1 MIEISNLTVQ
11 FGGTRVLDALDAKLA
26 APICGLIGP
35 NGAGKTTLLNVLSGF
50 LRPRAGSVAL
60 DGRALLA
67 LSVAERVRAGVR
79 RTFQTEQ
86 IVEDLSVH
94 DNVLALAEHVMPA
107 LAARDDTRRA
117 LELVGL
123 ADVAHAQGAALNLYQ
138 RRMLELGKALV
149 SAPRL
154 LLLDEPGAGLNETEA
169 ARLADVIV
177 RIPECVGAQVLL
189 IDHDVD
195 LIDAVCEATL
205 VLDFGKRLALGPTRA
220 VLDDPLVRSAYLG
233 QAFDEH
239 EA

>member
-11 FGGTRVLDALDAKLA
+11 FGGTRVLDALDATLD

-67 LSVAERVRAGVR
+67 LSVTERVRAGVR

-107 LAARDDTRRA
+107 LAACDDTVRA

-123 ADVAHAQGAALNLYQ
+123 ADVAHVPGAALNLYQ

-149 SAPRL
+149 GEPRL
-154 LLLDEPGAGLNETEA
+154 LLLDEPGAGLNEAEA
-169 ARLADVIV
+169 ARLRDVIV
-177 RIPECVGAQVLL
+177 RIPELVGAQVLL

-195 LIDAVCEATL
+195 LIDAVCEQTL

-233 QAFDEH
+233 KAFDEH
-239 EA
+239 ET

>member
-11 FGGTRVLDALDAKLA
+11 FGGTRVLDALDATLD

-67 LSVAERVRAGVR
+67 LSVTERVRAGVR

-107 LAARDDTRRA
+107 LAARDDTVRA

-123 ADVAHAQGAALNLYQ
+123 ADVAHVPGAALNLYQ

-149 SAPRL
+149 GEPRL
-154 LLLDEPGAGLNETEA
+154 LLLDEPGAGLNEAEA
-169 ARLADVIV
+169 ARLRDVIV
-177 RIPECVGAQVLL
+177 RIPELVGAQVLL

-195 LIDAVCEATL
+195 LIDAVCEQTL

-233 QAFDEH
+233 KAFDEH
-239 EA
+239 ET

>member
-11 FGGTRVLDALDAKLA
+11 FGGTRVLDGLDATLA
-26 APICGLIGP
+26 APVCGLIGP

-50 LRPRAGSVAL
+50 LRPRAGRVAL
-60 DGRALLA
+60 DGRAILD
-67 LSVAERVRAGVR
+67 LSVTQRVRAGLR

-86 IVEDLSVH
+86 IVEDLSVY
-94 DNVLALAEHVMPA
+94 DNVLALAEHVMPPA
-107 LAARDDTRRA
+107 AARDDTAHA
-117 LELVGL
+117 LAQVGL
-123 ADVAHAQGAALNLYQ
+123 ADIAALPGAALNLYQ

-149 SAPRL
+149 GSPRL

-169 ARLADVIV
+169 GRLRDVVLAIPART
-177 RIPECVGAQVLL
+177 GAQVLL

-195 LIDAVCEATL
+195 LIAATCTETL

-233 QAFDEH
+233 KELDEH
-239 EA
+239 AA

>member
-11 FGGTRVLDALDAKLA
+11 FGGTRVLDALDATLG
-26 APICGLIGP
+26 APVCGLIGP

-60 DGRALLA
+60 DGRALLG
-67 LSVAERVRAGVR
+67 LSVTERVRAGVR

-94 DNVLALAEHVMPA
+94 DNVLALAEHVIPA
-107 LAARDDTRRA
+107 LAARNDTVRA

-123 ADVAHAQGAALNLYQ
+123 DDVAHVPGAALNLYQ

-149 SAPRL
+149 GEPRL
-154 LLLDEPGAGLNETEA
+154 LLLDEPGAGLNEAEA
-169 ARLADVIV
+169 ARLRDVIV
-177 RIPECVGAQVLL
+177 RIPELTGAQVLL

-195 LIDAVCEATL
+195 LIDAVCEQTL

-233 QAFDEH
+233 KEVDGHAT
-239 EA
+239 

>member
-1 MIEISNLTVQ
+1 MIEISNLIVQ
-11 FGGTRVLDALDAKLA
+11 FGGTRVLDSLDATLA
-26 APICGLIGP
+26 APVCGLIGP

-60 DGRALLA
+60 DGRALLG
-67 LSVAERVRAGVR
+67 LSVTERVRAGVR

-86 IVEDLSVH
+86 IVEDLTVY

-107 LAARDDTRRA
+107 LAARDDTVRA

-123 ADVAHAQGAALNLYQ
+123 ADVAHVPGAALNLYQ

-149 SAPRL
+149 GEPRL
-154 LLLDEPGAGLNETEA
+154 LLLDEPGAGLNESEA
-169 ARLADVIV
+169 ARLRDVIV
-177 RIPECVGAQVLL
+177 RIPELTGAQVLL

-195 LIDAVCEATL
+195 LIDAVCAETL

-220 VLDDPLVRSAYLG
+220 VLDDPVVRSAYLG
-233 QAFDEH
+233 KEADEH
-239 EA
+239 AA

>member
-67 LSVAERVRAGVR
+67 L
-79 RTFQTEQ
+79 
-86 IVEDLSVH
+86 
-94 DNVLALAEHVMPA
+94 AEHVMPA

-123 ADVAHAQGAALNLYQ
+123 ADVAHVQGAALNLYQ

-149 SAPRL
+149 GAPRL